1 VADDSARASSEG
13 ALARFASLSR
23 LLCFVLVLHGGGAAA
38 AECGVDRVDA
48 EVTVD
53 RVYDGDT
60 VRLNDGRHLRLIGL
74 DTPELGRDGAADQPL
89 AAAARDA
96 LRQRLGAAAVLTLR
110 YDAETRDVHGRS
122 LAHAF
127 FADGSSVAAWL
138 LEQGLATLLIVP
150 PDVWNAACYAAAER
164 RARAAG
170 RGLWALA
177 DHQPTVTTALHDG
190 ASGYRVLRGQV
201 KRVHE
206 AACAVWLD
214 LAGGVALR
222 IDREDLPYFAGVPWP
237 ELAGQEVIVRGWAY
251 PVGGEIHIKL
261 RHPANLEW
269 SLPK

>member
-1 VADDSARASSEG
+1 MIYTWTYVLPAIRFTPASRNWSTRPSASTNSVRNTALLRKYYRSPVADDSARASSEG

-89 AAAARDA
+89 AA
-96 LRQRLGAAAVLTLR
+96 G
-110 YDAETRDVHGRS
+110 
-122 LAHAF
+122 
-127 FADGSSVAAWL
+127 
-138 LEQGLATLLIVP
+138 
-150 PDVWNAACYAAAER
+150 
-164 RARAAG
+164 ARAAG

-177 DHQPTVTTALHDG
+177 DQQPTVTTALHDG